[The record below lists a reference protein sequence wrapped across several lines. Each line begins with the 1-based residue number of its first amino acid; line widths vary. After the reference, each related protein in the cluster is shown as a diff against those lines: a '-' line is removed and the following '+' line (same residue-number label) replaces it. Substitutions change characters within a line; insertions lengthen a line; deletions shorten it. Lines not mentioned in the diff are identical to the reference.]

1 MKSVMSFIESRL
13 MPIAGKVAQQRHL
26 GAIRDAYISFMP
38 FIIVGSILLVIS
50 SFPSTAYKEFMASMF
65 GANWGN
71 NIEIPFSV
79 IFSGMSI
86 FISFLVAYR
95 LAERYNLDKIST
107 GVLSLS
113 AFFILTPFA
122 SDPELGTVIPTEWL
136 GSRGLFVAMIGAL
149 IWTEIFKWFIDRKI
163 TIKMPDGVPPAV
175 EKSFAALVPA
185 TVIMCLALAI
195 RLSFATTEYGTIHQ
209 FIYDMV
215 ATPIR
220 SFGTSYFGAML
231 TGLAITLL
239 WSVGINS
246 GSMVNGIMRPIWA
259 ENQQDNLTAVA
270 NGLTPPHVITE
281 QFFDLIWMGGA
292 GATLSLMIAVLL
304 FARSQHVRQV
314 GKLAV
319 GSSIFNINEPVL
331 FGLPIIMNPIMLIP
345 FNLVPMILITT
356 QYIAMSSGLVA
367 TTTGVFIPWTLPAVF
382 SGFIVTASIS
392 GAVMQVINLAI
403 GAMIYL
409 PFLRIIDKQYRSQET
424 PIVSEEPTPSE
435 ATLERA

>member
-1 MKSVMSFIESRL
+1 M
-13 MPIAGKVAQQRHL
+13 
-26 GAIRDAYISFMP
+26 
-38 FIIVGSILLVIS
+38 
-50 SFPSTAYKEFMASMF
+50 
-65 GANWGN
+65 
-71 NIEIPFSV
+71 
-79 IFSGMSI
+79 
-86 FISFLVAYR
+86 
-95 LAERYNLDKIST
+95 
-107 GVLSLS
+107 
-113 AFFILTPFA
+113 TPFA
-122 SDPELGTVIPTEWL
+122 NDPDIGTVIPTEWL

-149 IWTEIFKWFIDRKI
+149 VWTEIFKWFIDRKI

-314 GKLAV
+314 GKLAI